1 MKKFKTFALVTTIS
15 TYLLIFIGGL
25 VRVSGAGLGCPDWPK
40 CFGRWIPP
48 TDISQLPPDMDP
60 NLFNFTLAWIE
71 YFNRL
76 AGVTVGLL
84 IAIMA
89 IWALLKF
96 RHEKKIVIPSVLSA
110 LLVAFQGWQGSQ
122 VVSSGLKPFII
133 TIHMGIAFIVV
144 SLVLYVYL
152 QSYLQLN
159 RQTVTLV
166 KAKFKYGVL
175 ALYLLSI
182 FQIIIGTQ
190 IRSQIEAIQ
199 KTSPLLP
206 TGDVLS
212 LVGSTTPVHI
222 VLGLLLIILVIYFQT
237 HLKGRL
243 LRQNNEKVDELVIA
257 VVALFSLQFIVGLV
271 LIWLD
276 LPALGRVFH
285 LWISSLL
292 IGVLLSL
299 YVFLK
304 TGDENA

>member
-1 MKKFKTFALVTTIS
+1 MKKFKSFALVTTVT
-15 TYLLIFIGGL
+15 TYFLIFIGGL

-48 TDISQLPPDMDP
+48 TDISQLPPNMDP

-76 AGVTVGLL
+76 VGVTVGLL

-89 IWALLKF
+89 VWALLKF
-96 RHEKKIVIPSVLSA
+96 RNDKKIVIPSVLSA
-110 LLVAFQGWQGSQ
+110 VLVAFQGWQGSQ
-122 VVSSGLKPFII
+122 VVSSGLKPFIV

-152 QSYLQLN
+152 QSYLRLN
-159 RQTVTLV
+159 PGLVTIAPGKIKL
-166 KAKFKYGVL
+166 GVL

-190 IRSQIEAIQ
+190 IRSQIEMIQ

-206 TGDVLS
+206 TGDIIS
-212 LVGSTTPVHI
+212 LIGFTTPLHI
-222 VLGLLLIILVIYFQT
+222 ILGLLLIIVVIYFQT
-237 HLKGRL
+237 HLRVRSRGK
-243 LRQNNEKVDELVIA
+243 NEKVDELVIA
-257 VVALFSLQFIVGLV
+257 VVTLVSLQFVVGLV

-276 LPALGRVFH
+276 LPALGRVVH
-285 LWISSLL
+285 LWISSFL
-292 IGVLLSL
+292 IGVLLAL
-299 YVFLK
+299 YVFLQTKEK
-304 TGDENA
+304 TT